1 MATVKLSSS
10 STALLAIKPRKRNV
24 DKKRVASLQPCM
36 GRLET
41 GVLTVLWNQVL
52 QRFQLCSASLQSADQ
67 DLNTTCAIYRSL
79 IVCAQK
85 LRPTYA
91 AVECTAKQLTNCEE
105 YRQNTQRTRK
115 RNQKYDGSGSQ
126 PDEAMTAAATFRV
139 SAFTVI
145 IDSLVAALQK
155 RSQDYEGISARFG
168 FLRNVRSMSSEKL
181 SVQHSLVEWF
191 PDDLEASL
199 SGELV
204 QFAALLDTDIGRQA
218 TSIASQ
224 QDATDRDT
232 WAAIPRSTSM

>member
-181 SVQHSLVEWF
+181 SVQS
-191 PDDLEASL
+191 
-199 SGELV
+199 
-204 QFAALLDTDIGRQA
+204 AALTG
-218 TSIASQ
+218 
-224 QDATDRDT
+224 
-232 WAAIPRSTSM
+232 